1 MDKLIFYRV
10 SALGMLLLNLGLLT
24 FIVLAPRGGGPGQM
38 PVKGRLQLDD
48 AQHDA
53 FLNLADA
60 HGGTMRGLSD
70 RQRDLLVGYFDQLED
85 SSIKDSPP
93 LPGEVLELEE
103 QKIKRT
109 YEHLLSVRQLLR
121 PEQVEHYPEFVR
133 GAMSRILIQKN
144 QPLPRRDGKR
154 KQ

>member
-1 MDKLIFYRV
+1 MMDKLIFYRV

-121 PEQVEHYPEFVR
+121 PEQAEYYPEFMR
-133 GAMSRILIQKN
+133 GAMSRILIQKK

-154 KQ
+154 K